1 MSAVCGSLGLEVMTV
16 AQDELRRR
24 PERVIIL
31 DADDPMREIEGG
43 FVWQDEHERVV
54 DETRRAAFAEGYAAG
69 LRQLPSAAAPTS
81 LHVEIR
87 RRRGWVSRLT
97 FVVLIL
103 GLVALIIALPVVVF
117 GS

>member
-1 MSAVCGSLGLEVMTV
+1 MSAHCGSLVMEVMIV

-31 DADDPMREIEGG
+31 DADDPMREIEGR

-54 DETRRAAFAEGYAAG
+54 EETRRAAFAEGYAAG
-69 LRQLPSAAAPTS
+69 LRQSPPPAAPTS
-81 LHVEIR
+81 LQVEIR
-87 RRRGWVSRLT
+87 RRRRWLSRLS

-103 GLVALIIALPVVVF
+103 GLIALIIALPVVVF